1 MRIDYNHP
9 IYIVRKI
16 CYMSQKTQNS
26 PEIVIEDEQQQK
38 KPRKW
43 NVVFL
48 NDDFT
53 PMDFVVDV
61 LMVIFNHTQDNAIN
75 IMLTVHHKGRAIA
88 GTYSWEIAEAKSDKV
103 MRLAAQNEF
112 PLQVVI
118 EPLEG
123 K

>member
-1 MRIDYNHP
+1 MRIRYNQL

-16 CYMSQKTQNS
+16 FYMSQKTQNS
-26 PEIVIEDEQQQK
+26 PEIVIENEKQQE

-61 LMVIFNHTQDNAIN
+61 LIYIFNHTQESAIS
-75 IMLTVHHKGRAIA
+75 IMLTVHHKGRAVA

-103 MRLAAQNEF
+103 MQLAAQNEY

>member
-1 MRIDYNHP
+1 
-9 IYIVRKI
+9 
-16 CYMSQKTQNS
+16 MSQKTQNS
-26 PEIVIEDEQQQK
+26 PEIVIENEQQQK

-43 NVVFL
+43 NVIFF

-61 LMVIFNHTQDNAIN
+61 LMIIFHHTQDSAIN
-75 IMLTVHHKGRAIA
+75 IMLAVHHQGRAIA
-88 GTYSWEIAEAKSDKV
+88 GTYTWEIAEAKSDKV
-103 MRLAAQNEF
+103 MGLAAQNEY

>member
-1 MRIDYNHP
+1 
-9 IYIVRKI
+9 
-16 CYMSQKTQNS
+16 MSHKSQNS
-26 PEIVIEDEQQQK
+26 PEIVLEEQKEKK

-43 NVVFL
+43 NVIFL

-61 LMVIFNHTQDNAIN
+61 LMYIFNHSEETAMAV
-75 IMLTVHHKGRAIA
+75 MLAVHHQGRAIA
-88 GTYSWEIAEAKSDKV
+88 GTYSWEIAETKTDKV
-103 MRLAAQNEF
+103 LRLATQNEY

>member
-1 MRIDYNHP
+1 
-9 IYIVRKI
+9 
-16 CYMSQKTQNS
+16 MSQKTQNS
-26 PEIVIEDEQQQK
+26 PEIVIENEKQQE

-61 LMVIFNHTQDNAIN
+61 LIYIFNHTQESAIS
-75 IMLTVHHKGRAIA
+75 IMLTVHHKGRAVA

-103 MRLAAQNEF
+103 MQLAAQNEY